1 MVLNTHNFKKI
12 HIKAGAMSS
21 NFVYTD
27 RSQQYLMPPSIQEW
41 LPENHLARFVVDI
54 VSQLDL
60 HPLSEAY
67 AGKGIKAYHPQI
79 LLSLLFY
86 GYATGVF
93 SSRKIERATYDSVAF
108 RFIAADT
115 HPDHDTIATFRK
127 RFLEQLKPLFL
138 QILVLAS
145 EMGFLKLGKV
155 SLDGTKVKANASKHS
170 ALSWDYAKKLEQ
182 QLQAEVD
189 ELMRLAEKAD
199 TEKIP
204 DGMDIPEEL
213 SRRQDRL
220 AAIARAKEIIEQR
233 AAQRYDQEQ
242 QEYDKK
248 IAIRRKK
255 SETTGRKPGG
265 CEPKTPEPGPR
276 KNDQVN
282 LTDEES
288 RIMPSSDK
296 RFEQAYNAQA
306 GVDVASMM
314 IVESHVSQAPNDK
327 REIEPALAALTAL
340 PEELG
345 KVDTLLADAGYYS
358 DDNVA
363 TCKKSAI
370 EAFIPPGRDKHNR
383 PLAER
388 FAQPASLPK
397 DAEPIEQMRHKLKTG
412 EGRTVYAKRKC
423 TVEPVFGI
431 IKHVLGFRQFLLRG
445 LKAVAGEWTLV
456 SIAWN
461 IKRMFALQ
469 G

>member
-1 MVLNTHNFKKI
+1 
-12 HIKAGAMSS
+12 MSS
-21 NFVYTD
+21 IFIPTN
-27 RSQQYLMPPSIQEW
+27 RAQQYLMPPSIQEW

-60 HPLSEAY
+60 QPLSETY
-67 AGKGIKAYHPQI
+67 AGKGIKAYHPEI

-86 GYATGVF
+86 GYATGIF

-127 RFLEQLKPLFL
+127 RFLDQLKPLFL
-138 QILVLAS
+138 QILMLAR

-155 SLDGTKVKANASKHS
+155 SLDGTKIKANASKHR
-170 ALSWDYAKKLEQ
+170 ALSWDYANKLEQ

-199 TEKIP
+199 MEKIS

-220 AAIARAKEIIEQR
+220 AAIAKAKEIIEQR
-233 AAQRYDQEQ
+233 AAERYAQEQ
-242 QEYDKK
+242 QEYEKK
-248 IAIRRKK
+248 IAARQEKIK
-255 SETTGRKPGG
+255 ETGRKPGG
-265 CEPKTPEPGPR
+265 REPKPPEPGPR

-296 RFEQAYNAQA
+296 EFEQAYNAQA
-306 GVDVASMM
+306 GVDVATMM
-314 IVESHVSQAPNDK
+314 IVESHISQATNDK
-327 REIEPALAALTAL
+327 REIEPALDVLTAL
-340 PEELG
+340 PGELG

-358 DDNVA
+358 EDNVA
-363 TCKKSAI
+363 SCQKSKI
-370 EAFIPPGRDKHNR
+370 EAFISPGRDKHNQS
-383 PLAER
+383 LADR
-388 FAQPASLPK
+388 FAQPVTPPD
-397 DAEPIEQMRHKLKTG
+397 DAEPIEQMRHKLKT
-412 EGRTVYAKRKC
+412 EKGRAVYAKRKC

-445 LKAVAGEWTLV
+445 LEAVTGEWTLV

-461 IKRMFALQ
+461 IKRVFALQ